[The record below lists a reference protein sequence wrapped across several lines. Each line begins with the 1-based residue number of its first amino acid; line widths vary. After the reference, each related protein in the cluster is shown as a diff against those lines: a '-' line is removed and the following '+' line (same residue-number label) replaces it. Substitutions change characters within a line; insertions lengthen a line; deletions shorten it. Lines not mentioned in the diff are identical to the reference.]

1 MKGCEVGGGR
11 VGGGGGVVVE
21 GMIGAQ
27 VSPKMEEHVVTP
39 VASVVR
45 FIAHGT

>member
-1 MKGCEVGGGR
+1 MRDRGGGR
-11 VGGGGGVVVE
+11 VGGEGGVVGE
-21 GMIGAQ
+21 GIGAQ
-27 VSPKMEEHVVTP
+27 VSPKMEHVVTP